1 MMPFISLSLLYRRR
15 VTLVF
20 VLLSALA
27 FTFLATDLRKSYDE
41 TAARGYR
48 VFDKVRNFGAGQ
60 IPDAFRPSTYLG
72 TTTVKEPTTREEWES
87 FAATVEVSVIP
98 VFLHRSHSTQYAT
111 DWDDLP
117 PNIKAF
123 KEWEFARGMVYQG
136 TGERT
141 KRFLEKARSGRGVVV
156 SVVGGSVSK
165 GRGLPVHEDLQPK
178 DPESTSHSHD
188 KRSLAEDWHI
198 DHRHSVSQNL
208 YNPLNVHYQIF
219 QFINRTF
226 PAIPHSLGGLAGS
239 EYRGEN
245 VVSITIPVP
254 LCVVYSL
261 AEYSPCPGSSING
274 AQGGVGSD
282 YFAGC
287 WKEHIP
293 EDSDLDPSILE
304 MDSQPAVLNL
314 HASSLHI
321 DVAAYY
327 DTPVISIRDIVL
339 PRILNDGTR
348 RTSPGG
354 GAGVGL
360 EIVKWFRNVP
370 EEELVKGDAKNV
382 YVAETD
388 SWVDLMHISQHGH
401 SLLAEMAIHYLQL
414 QIQLLSPFD
423 VHGADSD
430 SYESVASTNSTS
442 DSNETA
448 EHQETPPKP
457 VLTDIPG
464 HAAN

>member
-1 MMPFISLSLLYRRR
+1 MPFISLSLLYRRR

-27 FTFLATDLRKSYDE
+27 STFLATDLRKSYDE
-41 TAARGYR
+41 TAARSYR

-60 IPDAFRPSTYLG
+60 IPDAFRPSTYLVS
-72 TTTVKEPTTREEWES
+72 TTVKEPTTREEWES
-87 FAATVEVSVIP
+87 FAATVEGEERSLTSTSKFEDLKQWFGNLVYRVSVIP
-98 VFLHRSHSTQYAT
+98 VFLHRGHSTQYTT

-165 GRGLPVHEDLQPK
+165 GRGLPVHEDPQPK

-198 DHRHSVSQNL
+198 NHRHSVSQNL

-226 PAIPHSLGGLAGS
+226 PAIPHPLGGLAGS

-245 VVSITIPVP
+245 VVSITIPLP

-261 AEYSPCPGSSING
+261 AE
-274 AQGGVGSD
+274 
-282 YFAGC
+282 
-287 WKEHIP
+287 
-293 EDSDLDPSILE
+293 L
-304 MDSQPAVLNL
+304 
-314 HASSLHI
+314 
-321 DVAAYY
+321 
-327 DTPVISIRDIVL
+327 
-339 PRILNDGTR
+339 
-348 RTSPGG
+348 
-354 GAGVGL
+354 
-360 EIVKWFRNVP
+360 
-370 EEELVKGDAKNV
+370 
-382 YVAETD
+382 
-388 SWVDLMHISQHGH
+388 
-401 SLLAEMAIHYLQL
+401 
-414 QIQLLSPFD
+414 
-423 VHGADSD
+423 
-430 SYESVASTNSTS
+430 
-442 DSNETA
+442 
-448 EHQETPPKP
+448 
-457 VLTDIPG
+457 
-464 HAAN
+464 